1 MGAFLGVEWI
11 GGRKWGGTVRAEDTE
26 ASLCGLGE
34 TQVDGGVGRQQTKE
48 IVGKV
53 TDGEEEGKR
62 CSSAGSKDGWSFRSK
77 RVRGRGQ
84 GLKSKEDT

>member
-1 MGAFLGVEWI
+1 MWNGLG
-11 GGRKWGGTVRAEDTE
+11 GGSGRGTVRAEDTE

-34 TQVDGGVGRQQTKE
+34 TQVDGGVGRQQTK

-77 RVRGRGQ
+77 RVRGRGR